1 VAHEGQTLLMSESLT
16 HADALAR
23 RSGHGRRE
31 EDARNERLARLL
43 VQVTEGIICVDRN
56 WMVTFANEEAC
67 YRSRITPADIGGA
80 RTYWEIYPHL
90 IGTELEQF
98 YRNVMR
104 TGEKAHVEYYSERI
118 DAWLDVTVYPTDEG
132 IALFYHDVTD
142 RKGAE
147 LLRDASVR
155 QLRQVLETTT
165 DSVAS
170 IDRNWNI
177 SFLNRRAKELLSPKG
192 ELLGKNL
199 WQEFPVA
206 EQNEEVR
213 RYLIRA
219 MDEGVPGEFE
229 TFYPDPLNLWLSI
242 QCRPFEDG
250 IVLFFRDV
258 TAERVSRQILLN
270 QQATLAFVQETA
282 RVATWE
288 MDLVNRT
295 VKFGEGSYPVYGQPF
310 SELTTID
317 DLDKIIRPSDLV
329 HVQQDAKRAID
340 TNTVSIVDYE
350 VFTPE
355 GGTLWVECRRVPVYN
370 SAGVATHLRGMTTDI
385 TRRRQADTILKQQR
399 DLLTS
404 VQQTALVA
412 TWEIEYGTGKV
423 TYGVGSY
430 PVFGHPLEEVPDYR
444 SFKKIVLPEYIPIIA
459 ASIQAGV
466 QTGGL
471 TAQEFQVR
479 AADGRILWLESR
491 GHAVMVDGVPTCLR
505 GLTID
510 ITARKKN
517 EEALVASEARYRVL
531 TDLNPQG
538 IWLGDPAG
546 NVTYANQGLL
556 DYLGFAIEDLAA
568 QGWLNGFHPN
578 DRERV
583 LESWSR
589 SVSSGEDYDIEARM
603 VRAHDGRARWWWI
616 RAQPVRDESGKILDW
631 LGVAIDIDDRRTF
644 AETLQRRQDETER
657 QRAELETIYQT
668 APIGLALFDPVE
680 FRYLRINDRQCE
692 TLGLPREKILGRP
705 ITEIAPLKGLKEI
718 FEQVAKGHVVR
729 NLLLE
734 GELPT
739 RPGEHR
745 FWNVSYSPIFN
756 TDGIVEAIAAVIL
769 EVTTQKK
776 AEAALIQSEKLAAV
790 GRLASS
796 ISHEI
801 NNPLEAITNLLYL
814 IALSGDLPEG
824 IKSYVQI
831 AQSELSRVCQIAT
844 QTLRFHRQ
852 AVRATYVSAADLVD
866 AVLDLYHGRLANS
879 GIHVDATY
887 STDTTVLCFE
897 NDIRQVLNNLIA
909 NALDAMRQGG
919 GILRVRAHDAT
930 DYSAQFPEG
939 RRGIRIT
946 IADSGHGMPP
956 PVRARLF
963 EPFYTTKDLNG
974 TGLGLWISAG
984 IVDRHHGRLIFR
996 STEHPIHHG
1005 TVFSLFLPRVE
1016 EHLVESH

>member
-1 VAHEGQTLLMSESLT
+1 MVHEGQTLLMSESLT
-16 HADALAR
+16 HADVSAR

-31 EDARNERLARLL
+31 EDVRNERLARLL
-43 VQVTEGIICVDRN
+43 SQVTEGIICVDRN
-56 WMVTFANEEAC
+56 WKVTFANEEAC
-67 YRSRITPADIGGA
+67 LRSRITHADIGGA

-104 TGEKAHVEYYSERI
+104 TGEKAQVEYYSERI
-118 DAWLDVTVYPTDEG
+118 DAWYNVSVYPTDEG
-132 IALFYHDVTD
+132 IALYYHDVTD

-170 IDRNWNI
+170 IDRSWNI

-213 RYLIRA
+213 RYLLRA
-219 MDEGVPGEFE
+219 MDEGVPSEFE

-258 TAERVSRQILLN
+258 TAERVSRQILLD
-270 QQATLAFVQETA
+270 QQATLAFVQQTA

-295 VKFGEGSYPVYGQPF
+295 VKFGEGSYPVYGRPF

-340 TNTVSIVDYE
+340 TNTISIVDYE

-370 SAGVATHLRGMTTDI
+370 SAGVATHLRGMTSDI
-385 TRRRQADTILKQQR
+385 T
-399 DLLTS
+399 
-404 VQQTALVA
+404 V
-412 TWEIEYGTGKV
+412 
-423 TYGVGSY
+423 
-430 PVFGHPLEEVPDYR
+430 
-444 SFKKIVLPEYIPIIA
+444 
-459 ASIQAGV
+459 
-466 QTGGL
+466 
-471 TAQEFQVR
+471 
-479 AADGRILWLESR
+479 
-491 GHAVMVDGVPTCLR
+491 
-505 GLTID
+505 
-510 ITARKKN
+510 RKKN
-517 EEALVASEARYRVL
+517 EEALVTSEARYRVL
-531 TDLNPQG
+531 AELNPQG
-538 IWLGDPAG
+538 IWMGDPAG
-546 NVTYANQGLL
+546 NVTYANQVLL
-556 DYLGFAIEDLAA
+556 DYMGFTTEDLANL
-568 QGWLNGFHPN
+568 GWLSGFHPN

-583 LESWSR
+583 LQSWTR
-589 SVSSGEDYDIEARM
+589 SVSSGDDYDIEARL
-603 VRAHDGRARWWWI
+603 VRARDGLARWWWV
-616 RAQPVRDESGKILDW
+616 RAQPVRDESGKVLHW
-631 LGVAIDIDDRRTF
+631 LGVGIDIDDRKTF
-644 AETLQRRQDETER
+644 ADTLQRRQDETER

-705 ITEIAPLKGLKEI
+705 ITEIAPLKGIKEI
-718 FEQVAKGHVVR
+718 FEQVAKGHLVR

-745 FWNVSYSPIFN
+745 FWNVSYSPISN
-756 TDGIVEAIAAVIL
+756 TDGAVEAIAAVIL

-814 IALSGDLPEG
+814 IALSNDLPEG

-852 AVRATYVSAADLVD
+852 AVRATHVSAGDLVG

-919 GILRVRAHDAT
+919 GLLRVRAHDAT
-930 DYSAQFPEG
+930 DYSARFPEG

-946 IADSGHGMPP
+946 IADTGHGMPP

-996 STEHPIHHG
+996 STEHPLHHG

>member
-1 VAHEGQTLLMSESLT
+1 MSESLT
-16 HADALAR
+16 QADPSAQ
-23 RSGHGRRE
+23 RSGNGRRE
-31 EDARNERLARLL
+31 DDVRNERLARLL
-43 VQVTEGIICVDRN
+43 SQVTEGIICVDRN

-80 RTYWEIYPHL
+80 RTYWDIYPHL

-118 DAWLDVTVYPTDEG
+118 DAWLNVSVYPTDEG
-132 IALFYHDVTD
+132 IALYYHDVTD

-147 LLRDASVR
+147 LLRDTSIR

-170 IDRNWNI
+170 IDRDWNI
-177 SFLNRRAKELLSPKG
+177 TFLNRRAKELLSRKG
-192 ELLGKNL
+192 DVLGKNL

-206 EQNEEVR
+206 AQNEEVR
-213 RYLIRA
+213 RYLHRA
-219 MDEGVPGEFE
+219 MDEGVPSEFE
-229 TFYPDPLNLWLSI
+229 TFYPNPLNLWLSV

-258 TAERVSRQILLN
+258 TAERVSRQVLLD

-282 RVATWE
+282 HVATWE

-295 VKFGEGSYPVYGQPF
+295 VKFGEGSYPVYGRPF

-385 TRRRQADTILKQQR
+385 TRRRQADAVLKQQQET
-399 DLLTS
+399 LGA
-404 VQQTALVA
+404 VQHAALVS
-412 TWEIEYGTGKV
+412 TWEIDLTTGMV
-423 TYGVGSY
+423 TFGPGSY
-430 PVFGHPLEEVPDYR
+430 PVSGHPLAEIPDLE
-444 SFKKIVLPEYIPIIA
+444 SFLKIVNPIHHPLIQNAIERTVATGEMIVIDSQVISPE
-459 ASIQAGV
+459 GHLV
-466 QTGGL
+466 W
-471 TAQEFQVR
+471 V
-479 AADGRILWLESR
+479 ESR
-491 GHAVMVDGVPTCLR
+491 ARALKVDGAATLLR
-505 GLTID
+505 GMSID
-510 ITARKKN
+510 ISSRKKN

-531 TDLNPQG
+531 ADLNPQG
-538 IWLGDPAG
+538 IWMGDPAG

-556 DYLGFAIEDLAA
+556 DYIGLATEDLAGL
-568 QGWLNGFHPN
+568 GWLSAFHPG
-578 DRERV
+578 DRDRV
-583 LESWSR
+583 LDSWSR
-589 SVSSGEDYDIEARM
+589 SVSSGDDYDIEARL
-603 VRAHDGRARWWWI
+603 VRARDGHARWWWI
-616 RAQPVRDESGKILDW
+616 RAQPVRDESGKILHW
-631 LGVAIDIDDRRTF
+631 LGVAIDIDDRKTF
-644 AETLQRRQDETER
+644 ADTLQRRQDETER

-668 APIGLALFDPVE
+668 APIGLAFFDPVE

-692 TLGLPREKILGRP
+692 IVGLPREKILGRP
-705 ITEIAPLKGLKEI
+705 ITEIAPLKGLKDI
-718 FEQVAKGHVVR
+718 FQQVAHGHPVK

-745 FWNVSYSPIFN
+745 FWNVSYSPIYKS
-756 TDGIVEAIAAVIL
+756 DGIIEAIAAVIL

-814 IALSGDLPEG
+814 IGLSSDLPEG
-824 IKSYVQI
+824 IKSYVQV

-852 AVRATYVSAADLVD
+852 AVRATHVSAADMVN
-866 AVLDLYHGRLANS
+866 AVLNLYQGRLSNS
-879 GIHVDATY
+879 NIQVKPTY
-887 STDTTVLCFE
+887 STSTTILCFE

-909 NALDAMRQGG
+909 NAIDAMRQGG
-919 GILRVRAHDAT
+919 GRLLVRAHDAT
-930 DYSAQFPEG
+930 GYSPQYPHG
-939 RRGIRIT
+939 RRGLRIT
-946 IADSGHGMPP
+946 IADTGHGMSAT
-956 PVRARLF
+956 VQSRLF
-963 EPFYTTKDLNG
+963 EPFYTTRDLNG
-974 TGLGLWISAG
+974 TGLGLWISSG
-984 IVDRHHGRLIFR
+984 IVNRHQGRLTFR
-996 STEHPIHHG
+996 SSENPLRHG
-1005 TVFSLFLPRVE
+1005 TVFSLFLPRIEDPTPVA
-1016 EHLVESH
+1016 ESH